1 MIPTVKN
8 WIVTAEV
15 DGRIGRYIILAP
27 TRRLAVLNFRHEF
40 GYGVILSVG
49 IRRTGA
55 GAL

>member
-15 DGRIGRYIILAP
+15 GGRIGRYTILAP
-27 TRRLAVLNFRHEF
+27 TRRLAVLNFRHEV

-49 IRRTGA
+49 RQRTGA
-55 GAL
+55 VV